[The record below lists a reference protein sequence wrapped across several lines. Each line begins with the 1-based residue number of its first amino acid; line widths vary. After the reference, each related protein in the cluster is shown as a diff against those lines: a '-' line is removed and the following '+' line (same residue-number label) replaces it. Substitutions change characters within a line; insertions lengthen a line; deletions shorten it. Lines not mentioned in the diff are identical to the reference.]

1 MQTFLPYADFE
12 ATAHVL
18 DRQRLGK
25 QRVETLQILRAL
37 ELPDYGWQNH
47 PAVRMWRGRTPAL
60 VRYGLDCVR
69 VWTGRGHGDSTA
81 GQIAEFAPWVREL
94 SQDDLRHESLLPAWL
109 GDERLHRSHR
119 SQLLAKDPEFYRPL
133 FPETPEGLGYFWP
146 EPDELLRASEA
157 EQHRFLWVLRPESE
171 HALGRA
177 VLTGV
182 IGFGEAAGVPADAS
196 AGGLAALRE
205 LQVSPS
211 RRPSRA
217 LRALAAFVDEV
228 QPGDDIAVLISGG
241 KSLLVGPVTGP
252 YTFAPRDTAGLAHR
266 RTVDWKQVLP
276 RSAMPRPAALQ
287 DVRRFSQ
294 WRGTPTRH
302 RDPTVSTPSAKQC
315 RQWWPSASST
325 PAVRLSAGA
334 ATAPPQP

>member
-1 MQTFLPYADFE
+1 MMQTFLPYPSFLAS
-12 ATAHVL
+12 AHAL

-47 PAVRMWRGRTPAL
+47 PVVRMWRGRTPAL

-69 VWTGRGHGDSTA
+69 VWAARGHGDSTA
-81 GQIAEFAPWVREL
+81 EQIAEFAPWVREL
-94 SQDDLRHESLLPAWL
+94 TQDDLRRQSLLPSWL

-119 SQLLAKDPEFYRPL
+119 SQLIGKAPELYRSL
-133 FPETPEGLGYFWP
+133 FPETPEGLDYFWP
-146 EPDELLRASEA
+146 EPDPIPADPTA
-157 EQHRFLWVLRPESE
+157 ESHPFLWVLRPESE

-182 IGFGEAAGVPADAS
+182 VGFGDAAGVPADAS
-196 AGGLAALRE
+196 AGDLAVLRE

-217 LRALAAFVDEV
+217 LRALAEFVDLV
-228 QPGDDIAVLISGG
+228 KPGDHIAMLASGG
-241 KSLLVGPVTGP
+241 QSLLIGRVTGP

-266 RTVDWKQVLP
+266 RTVDWERIVP
-276 RSAMPRPAALQ
+276 RSAVFRPAALQ
-287 DVRRFSQ
+287 DVRPLFAVA
-294 WRGTPTRH
+294 WNP
-302 RDPTVSTPSAKQC
+302 DVSP
-315 RQWWPSASST
+315 
-325 PAVRLSAGA
+325 
-334 ATAPPQP
+334 

>member
-1 MQTFLPYADFE
+1 MQTFLPYPSFL

-81 GQIAEFAPWVREL
+81 EQITEFAPWVREL
-94 SQDDLRHESLLPAWL
+94 SQDDLRRESLLPAWL

-119 SQLLAKDPEFYRPL
+119 SQLIGKDPEFYRPL
-133 FPETPEGLGYFWP
+133 FPETPGGVDYFWP
-146 EPDELLRASEA
+146 EPDPAPADTATEF
-157 EQHRFLWVLRPESE
+157 HRSLWILRPESE

-177 VLTGV
+177 MLTGV
-182 IGFGEAAGVPADAS
+182 IGFGAAAGVPVDAS
-196 AGGLAALRE
+196 VGGLTALRE
-205 LQVSPS
+205 LQVNPS

-217 LRALAAFVDEV
+217 LRALADFVEVV
-228 QPGDDIAVLISGG
+228 QPGDDLGVLVSGG
-241 KSLLVGPVTGP
+241 QSLLIARVTGP
-252 YTFAPRDTAGLAHR
+252 YTFAPRDTAGLMHR
-266 RTVDWKQVLP
+266 RSVDWVQILP

-287 DVRRFSQ
+287 DVRPLFSLD
-294 WRGTPTRH
+294 W
-302 RDPTVSTPSAKQC
+302 
-315 RQWWPSASST
+315 
-325 PAVRLSAGA
+325 
-334 ATAPPQP
+334 APK